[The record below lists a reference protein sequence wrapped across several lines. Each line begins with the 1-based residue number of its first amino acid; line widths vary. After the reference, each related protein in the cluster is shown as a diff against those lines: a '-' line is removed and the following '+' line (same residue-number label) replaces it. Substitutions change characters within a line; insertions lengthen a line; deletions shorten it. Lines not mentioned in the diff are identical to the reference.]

1 MKVLLVSS
9 LLFLC
14 CSLSNA
20 QMLPEGDTVTQEIET
35 EHLGEGHIDTI
46 TETTTTVEHKTTGDL
61 LHKDTGVV
69 ATRYEGDMDQDWGGI
84 GSASMPNCNA
94 YFGTGRCGKGTS
106 NSHTTFDQYV
116 DISEFHISDG
126 GALDWEL
133 QMHHSQANTTGYF
146 QTKGYNNNVL
156 QWDTG
161 QITLENNQTPTTYTG
176 TYDFAGDLDK
186 VFIRVGGA
194 KNYFFDNVEYT
205 VNYNHI
211 TTAVETWIEI
221 VQPGLMEDQITVELI
236 EQYDVATPE
245 EQYQMDEIM
254 EEFDMVMT
262 FEMPVMD
269 YPMEEIA
276 IEMPIEVDTIGVMM
290 EEYNEGTISY
300 EEVIVEVQEMVQEI
314 QDIGMKVDVSMP
326 TLEEV
331 KEVAIEQPMEEP
343 VEVETIEAEPVIE
356 TVEVIEEVTEE
367 PVEIVEETNEEPT
380 KEVADVSEDNN
391 MEEIKEEVNEET
403 EPQEKEVANN
413 DMESE
418 EVDQNEPKKLEVTK
432 QQQKKQDKAN
442 QVLDTIQSQYDPVA
456 QLTTIALVTALGPD
470 IQQYQ
475 QQDIVQQMQWYEAE
489 EIYNDVIMSDPLGD
503 YISVRS
509 NLQMERMIQQQYE

>member
-1 MKVLLVSS
+1 MKVLLASS
-9 LLFLC
+9 LLFFYC
-14 CSLSNA
+14 YSSNA

-46 TETTTTVEHKTTGDL
+46 TETTTTVEHKTTGDI

-69 ATRYEGDMDQDWGGI
+69 TSRYEGDMDQDWGGI

-211 TTAVETWIEI
+211 TTSVETWIEI

-245 EQYQMDEIM
+245 EQYQIDEMM
-254 EEFDMVMT
+254 EDFDMVMT
-262 FEMPVMD
+262 FDMPTMEQ
-269 YPMEEIA
+269 PMEEMIVD
-276 IEMPIEVDTIGVMM
+276 MPIEIGTMM

-300 EEVIVEVQEMVQEI
+300 EEVIVEVQEMVEEI
-314 QDIGMKVDVSMP
+314 QDIGMDVEVSMP

-331 KEVAIEQPMEEP
+331 KEVAIEQP
-343 VEVETIEAEPVIE
+343 VEVEAVEAEPVTE
-356 TVEVIEEVTEE
+356 TVEVIEEIKEE
-367 PVEIVEETNEEPT
+367 PVEVVEETNEEPT
-380 KEVADVSEDNN
+380 KEVADVSENNN
-391 MEEIKEEVNEET
+391 MEDIKEEAKEEAK
-403 EPQEKEVANN
+403 PQEKETANK
-413 DMESE
+413 DMETE
-418 EVDQNEPKKLEVTK
+418 EVDKTDTKKLEVTK
-432 QQQKKQDKAN
+432 QQEKKQEKAN
-442 QVLDTIQSQYDPVA
+442 QILATIQSQYDPVA

-475 QQDIVQQMQWYEAE
+475 QQDIIQQMQWYEAE
-489 EIYNDVIMSDPLGD
+489 EIYTDKIMSDPLGD

-509 NLQMERMIQQQYE
+509 NLQMERMIQQKYE

>member
-1 MKVLLVSS
+1 MKVLLASS
-9 LLFLC
+9 LLFFYC
-14 CSLSNA
+14 YSSNA

-46 TETTTTVEHKTTGDL
+46 TETTTTVEHKTTGDI

-69 ATRYEGDMDQDWGGI
+69 TSRYEGDMDQDWGGI

-211 TTAVETWIEI
+211 TTSVETWIEI

-245 EQYQMDEIM
+245 EQYQIDEMM
-254 EEFDMVMT
+254 EDFDMVMT
-262 FEMPVMD
+262 FDMPTMEQ
-269 YPMEEIA
+269 PMEEMIVD
-276 IEMPIEVDTIGVMM
+276 MPIEIGTMM

-300 EEVIVEVQEMVQEI
+300 EEVIVEVQEMVEEI
-314 QDIGMKVDVSMP
+314 QDIGMDVEVSMP

-331 KEVAIEQPMEEP
+331 KEVAIEQP
-343 VEVETIEAEPVIE
+343 VEVEAVEAEPVTE
-356 TVEVIEEVTEE
+356 TVEVIEEIKEE
-367 PVEIVEETNEEPT
+367 PVEVVEETNEEPT
-380 KEVADVSEDNN
+380 KEVADVSENNN
-391 MEEIKEEVNEET
+391 MEDIKEEAKEEAK
-403 EPQEKEVANN
+403 PQEKETANK
-413 DMESE
+413 DMETE
-418 EVDQNEPKKLEVTK
+418 EVDKTDTKKLEVTK
-432 QQQKKQDKAN
+432 QQEKKQEKAN
-442 QVLDTIQSQYDPVA
+442 QILATIQSQYDPVA

-475 QQDIVQQMQWYEAE
+475 QQDIIQQMQWYEAE
-489 EIYNDVIMSDPLGD
+489 EIYTDKIMSDPLGD